1 MITAFGRY
9 LWLHFNH
16 QLIYKTWKP
25 KKLHLHSACVINKKM
40 SLRQHGLQ
48 IFQAAINAVLPQNMI
63 KNNISIEGDRLMIQN
78 QCFPVHKNVYL
89 VGFGKAVLGM
99 AAAME
104 EILGDHLLQGVI
116 SVPLGIQ
123 KILSETGKEDM
134 LLKPQ
139 TKIQAMEGAKHNLP
153 DENALKAANS
163 IHQLVEGLTAD
174 DLLFVLISGGGS
186 ALLPAP
192 IPPVTLEE
200 KQYLTKQL
208 AAKGA
213 TIQELNTIRKM
224 LSLLK
229 GGGLARAAYP
239 AQVVSLIMSDVIGD
253 NLEYVASGPTV
264 PTLHSKDDCHKILLK
279 YNLLSSMPESVKE
292 VLSQSSMKMDKEEI
306 QTFAHVCNFVVGSNA
321 IALEKAKCKSESLGY
336 NTSVLSTV
344 VSGDVKTVAKLYSL
358 LIRYVCSVLA
368 AASSKYVHVS
378 KMKDEILQMVVN
390 MELPDFQLDGC
401 LELLEETQ
409 HSKKPI
415 CLLAGGETTVR
426 LQGKGK
432 GGRNQELALHLA
444 LELHHA
450 KSKIPQDLLTKY
462 EVIFLSGGTDGQD
475 GPTEAAGA
483 FAYSDLVDKA
493 FAEGLNAEDFLNNND
508 SFTFFNKFN
517 NGVDL
522 IVTGLTNTNVMDMQA
537 IIIQPNEI

>member
-1 MITAFGRY
+1 MVTAFGRY
-9 LWLHFNH
+9 LWLHSNYR
-16 QLIYKTWKP
+16 LIYKTWKP
-25 KKLHLHSACVINKKM
+25 KRLHLHSASVINKEM

-63 KNNISIEGDRLMIQN
+63 KKNISIEGDRLMIQN
-78 QCFPVHKNVYL
+78 RCFPVHKNVYL

-116 SVPLGIQ
+116 SIPLSIQ
-123 KILSETGKEDM
+123 RILCEAGKEDM
-134 LLKPQ
+134 LLKPN
-139 TKIQAMEGAKHNLP
+139 TKIQAMEGARHNLP
-153 DENALKAANS
+153 DENALKAANT
-163 IHQLVEGLTAD
+163 IRHLVEGLAAD

-192 IPPVTLEE
+192 IPPITLEE

-213 TIQELNTIRKM
+213 TIQELNTVRKM
-224 LSLLK
+224 LSVLK

-253 NLEYVASGPTV
+253 NLEFVASGPTV
-264 PTLHSKDDCHKILLK
+264 LNLQSKDDCHKILSK
-279 YNLLSSMPESVKE
+279 YNLSMPESVKE

-306 QTFAHVCNFVVGSNA
+306 QTFDHVCNFIVGSNA
-321 IALEKAKCKSESLGY
+321 IALEEAKRKSESLGY

-344 VSGDVKTVAKLYSL
+344 VSGDVRTVAKLYSL
-358 LIRYVCSVLA
+358 LIRYVYSVLA

-378 KMKDEILQMVVN
+378 KLKDEILQMVVN

-401 LELLEETQ
+401 LKLLEEAQ
-409 HSKKPI
+409 SSKKSI
-415 CLLAGGETTVR
+415 CLLAGGETTVQ

-432 GGRNQELALHLA
+432 GGRNQELALHVA
-444 LELHHA
+444 LELHRA
-450 KSKIPQDLLTKY
+450 KSKIPQDLLTKH
-462 EVIFLSGGTDGQD
+462 EVIFLSAGTDGQD

-483 FAYSDLVDKA
+483 FAYGDLVDKA
-493 FAEGLNAEDFLNNND
+493 FAEGLNPEDFLNNND

-522 IVTGLTNTNVMDMQA
+522 IVTGLTNTNVMDVQA
-537 IIIQPNEI
+537 IIIQYNEI